1 MHRNKSKIRNSFGII
16 FLLGILFS
24 CGESPM
30 FQKSFSFENQEWN
43 LDVKPKFEVKIDAI
57 SKPYTFRLTF
67 RTTTDYAYN
76 NLWIFLKTTTPSGII
91 AREPYEIKLA
101 NPNGA
106 WLGEKSGSLVTT
118 SLIFA
123 DRKLTENGTYTFEVE
138 QGITASK
145 VNEISDVTFEVDV
158 VE

>member
-1 MHRNKSKIRNSFGII
+1 MRNSFWGL
-16 FLLGILFS
+16 LLGMILIS

-30 FQKSFSFENQEWN
+30 YQKSISFDGREWP
-43 LDVKPKFEVKIDAI
+43 LDVKPTFDVDIKDI
-57 SKPYTFRLTF
+57 SKPYTFKLTL
-67 RTTTDYAYN
+67 RTTTDYPYN
-76 NLWIFLKTTTPSGII
+76 NLWIFLKTTTPKGEV

-101 NPNGA
+101 DPNGA

-123 DRKLTENGTYTFEVE
+123 NRNLPEVGSYTFEVE

-145 VNEISDVTFEVDV
+145 VSEISDVTFEVDV
-158 VE
+158 VK